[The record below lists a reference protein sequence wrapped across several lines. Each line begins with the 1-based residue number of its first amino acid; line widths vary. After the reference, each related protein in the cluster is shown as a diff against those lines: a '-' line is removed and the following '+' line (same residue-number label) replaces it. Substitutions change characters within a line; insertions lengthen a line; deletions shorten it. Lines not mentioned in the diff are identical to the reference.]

1 LYLGSGAAEWVTGT
15 MGGMGRRPLLS
26 TAFEVPGMVRL
37 AGLALRR
44 PFAVL
49 CLYGVLTAVA
59 VSGLFRLELRTD
71 GAALY
76 PAGNPVVARS
86 LADRTTFREAEQVLL
101 LATSREGGPRVASPE
116 GFRFLQTLQSQLEEL
131 PGLEPRGVRSIVTL
145 IEPPETLENL
155 KIETFFEGWSGG
167 EEDFPAVL
175 ARIRKL
181 AVARGLFLADDGSAA
196 AFYLSLDGNVDR
208 REPIADLLRFI
219 EARRE
224 APFLLRLTGP
234 AVAETVLGDE
244 VLRDLA
250 RLIPF
255 AVLVFAFLLWIGL
268 RSVGGVLLPL
278 VQVLSTLVWT
288 LGAMGWA
295 GVPVTLVTTILP
307 VVLTAL
313 SMTDEVHLLERVRDR
328 LAGPAS
334 PERVRTA
341 AEGAFADLAAPLAL
355 SSLIN
360 AAGFLSFLTASLPPL
375 RQFGL
380 FASLGILL
388 AMLFTFTLVPALVAA
403 LPPRWVEGRKPAAT
417 GGTGGGAGEFFARH
431 ARASGLA
438 GALLVA
444 TAVPG
449 LFLLRV
455 QDSWVDNF
463 APGSPLVAAER
474 AFNRAFWGSYRFDVV
489 LQDEFRFFWTPEGAA
504 LLEEVHRL
512 AEAAPHVGGV
522 FSILPPLEAAARA
535 RGNPLPISA
544 LDPVETSKVGALTEI
559 LRIRIDLAHILTI
572 DGGSARVRLFIR
584 NADYVKARE
593 LEAWLRERLPAAAE
607 RAGVRMHW
615 SGDVPVALEVVG
627 SIVGNQLRSLGGS
640 AVLIALMLLVALR
653 SARLAGIVMVPVL
666 ATNLLLF
673 AVLGYA
679 GIPLGIASSM
689 FAALALGAGIDFALH
704 YLAAWRRER
713 QGGLS
718 HDGAVA
724 ATLRTAG
731 RGLRWNATVLS
742 LGFLVLSLSS
752 IRPNAT
758 LGLLLGAAMLVSYG
772 TTLAFLP
779 ELLRRFGG
787 MEEEERGPRAEVSAG
802 TGTAIIR

>member
-1 LYLGSGAAEWVTGT
+1 
-15 MGGMGRRPLLS
+15 
-26 TAFEVPGMVRL
+26 MVRL
-37 AGLALRR
+37 AGLALRH
-44 PFAVL
+44 PFAAL

-59 VSGLFRLELRTD
+59 ISGLFRLELRTD

-76 PAGNPVVARS
+76 PTGNPVVARS

-101 LATSREGGPRVASPE
+101 LVTSREGGPRVASPE
-116 GFRFLQTLQSQLEEL
+116 GFRFLQTLQKDLEKL
-131 PGLEPRGVRSIVTL
+131 PGLELRGVRSIVSL

-155 KIETFFEGWSGG
+155 RIATFFEGWSGG
-167 EEDFPAVL
+167 EADFPDVL
-175 ARIRKL
+175 ARIRRF
-181 AVARGLFLADDGSAA
+181 AVARGLFLSDDGRAA
-196 AFYLSLDGNVDR
+196 AFYLSLDEGVDR
-208 REPIADLLRFI
+208 REAIADLHRFVG
-219 EARRE
+219 ARRE
-224 APFLLRLTGP
+224 TPFLLRLTGP

-244 VLRDLA
+244 VLRDLV

-255 AVLVFAFLLWIGL
+255 TVLVFALLLWIAL

-328 LAGPAS
+328 LTDPAS
-334 PERVRTA
+334 PERVRAA

-360 AAGFLSFLTASLPPL
+360 ASGFLSFLTASLPPL

-380 FASLGILL
+380 YASLGILL
-388 AMLFTFTLVPALVAA
+388 AMLFTFTLVPALVAL
-403 LPPRWVEGRKPAAT
+403 LPPRWVERRRPAADR
-417 GGTGGGAGEFFARH
+417 TGGGAGGFFARH
-431 ARASGLA
+431 ARASALA
-438 GALLVA
+438 GALLMA
-444 TAVPG
+444 AAVPG

-474 AFNRAFWGSYRFDVV
+474 TFNRAFWGSYRFDVV
-489 LQDEFRFFWTPEGAA
+489 LQGEPRFFWTPEGAA
-504 LLEEVHRL
+504 LLEGIHRL
-512 AEAAPHVGGV
+512 AEDAPHVGGV

-544 LDPVETSKVGALTEI
+544 LDPVEMAKVGALTEI
-559 LRIRIDLAHILTI
+559 LRIRIDLAHILTL

-584 NADYVKARE
+584 NADYAKARE
-593 LEAWLRERLPAAAE
+593 LEAWLRERRPSAAE

-640 AVLIALMLLVALR
+640 AVLIALMLLLALR
-653 SARLAGIVMVPVL
+653 SLRLAGIVMVPVL

-713 QGGLS
+713 EGGLP
-718 HDGAVA
+718 HEEAVA

-742 LGFLVLSLSS
+742 LAFLVLALSS

-787 MEEEERGPRAEVSAG
+787 IEEEERGPRGEVSAG
-802 TGTAIIR
+802 SGVRQASRYRTDSTAPRA